1 MKQLTCEMCGSTELM
16 KQDGVFVCQTCG
28 TKYSVEEAKKMMV
41 EGTVEVKGTVKV
53 DDSSKIDNY
62 YKMAESAYNA
72 GNKQEAENYCNKII
86 EIDPENYKAW
96 FLKGKAAGWQSTLA
110 NNRLQEAINCFVTAI
125 NNATDDDKENIKN
138 QIIEETTNLN
148 YAFLELYCKRFKEYP
163 SSKTGK
169 ELNIFVTELFS
180 SDANLII
187 FPEDKPSIRER
198 NLNKFMILYSDAY
211 RNTDDFYKEYARE
224 TYPSSIVWE
233 EHVQQ
238 VENVIEHIKIQI
250 AIIDTYQLVD
260 NLGADTVIS
269 LYETIICLY
278 DSLSK
283 SAAYEYDTISSSY
296 VRTGES
302 KVASEMYK
310 NERKEFI
317 EYSKQKIKE
326 LDPNY
331 DLSTLDSDY
340 EIPEGPNTNINN
352 TSGSGCYVA
361 TCVYGSY
368 DCPEVW
374 TLRRY
379 RDNTL
384 AESWY
389 GRAFIHMYYTISP
402 TIVKWFGDTEWFK
415 NMWRGKLDKMVS
427 NLQKNGVESTPY
439 KDRQW

>member
-125 NNATDDDKENIKN
+125 NKATNDDKENIEN
-138 QIIEETTNLN
+138 QTVDEITNLN
-148 YAFLELYCKRFKEYP
+148 YAFLELYCNRFEECTTA
-163 SSKTGK
+163 KTGE
-169 ELNIFVTELFS
+169 ELNEFVAHLFG
-180 SDANLII
+180 SDVSLII
-187 FPEDKPSIRER
+187 FQRKNESEGAE
-198 NLNKFMILYSDAY
+198 ILYKFWKRYENAWGTGLDY
-211 RNTDDFYKEYARE
+211 YGGYDKEQH
-224 TYPSSIVWE
+224 PSNAVWE
-233 EHVQQ
+233 EYVQQ
-238 VENVIEHIKIQI
+238 VENVIEHFKILI
-250 AIIDTYQLVD
+250 AIIGTYQLVD

-269 LYETIICLY
+269 LYKTIICLY

-283 SAAYEYDTISSSY
+283 SVAYEYDTISSSY

-340 EIPEGPNTNINN
+340 ETPEGPKVNN
-352 TSGSGCYVA
+352 GISDNAA
-361 TCVYGSY
+361 TALAYGIVIIAIIIFALWVY
-368 DCPEVW
+368 CA
-374 TLRRY
+374 L
-379 RDNTL
+379 L
-384 AESWY
+384 
-389 GRAFIHMYYTISP
+389 
-402 TIVKWFGDTEWFK
+402 
-415 NMWRGKLDKMVS
+415 
-427 NLQKNGVESTPY
+427 
-439 KDRQW
+439 